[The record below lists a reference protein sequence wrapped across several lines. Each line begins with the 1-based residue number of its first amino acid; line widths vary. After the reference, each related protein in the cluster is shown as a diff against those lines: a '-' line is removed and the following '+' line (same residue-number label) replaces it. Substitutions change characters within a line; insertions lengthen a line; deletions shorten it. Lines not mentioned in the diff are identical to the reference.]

1 MLFVA
6 TVSSI
11 PADAAYSWENNITVG
26 MDSMTWEYAEQYSGE
41 SSVIMRSVIDSE
53 MGNNDGFIAAW
64 ELLKMDILSRRNL
77 YTSVSRKMDVKIN
90 DSSASISLS
99 KVECVISTE
108 LIGPVSKKDEV
119 SNIYRVCYAFRD
131 PLAEQGSR
139 IWFQGEPGTYVF
151 ISMPEGTE
159 IISAEGVDNTTIGM
173 QGLVPYVEGYFD
185 FTGESVIVF
194 SMNTTVTSNPQTM
207 ESVSL
212 RTDLQDVQSLK
223 PSSPL
228 DKVFPGSTDKLLE
241 RLRRS
246 SKL

>member
-1 MLFVA
+1 
-6 TVSSI
+6 
-11 PADAAYSWENNITVG
+11 

-64 ELLKMDILSRRNL
+64 ELLKMDTLSRRNL
-77 YTSVSRKMDVKIN
+77 HASVSRKMDVKIN

-99 KVECVISTE
+99 GVECAISSE

-131 PLAEQGSR
+131 PLPEQGSR

-159 IISAEGVDNTTIGM
+159 IISAEGVDNAAIGM
-173 QGLVPYVEGYFD
+173 QGLVPYVEGCFD

-194 SMNTTVTSNPQTM
+194 NMNTTVTSNPQTM

>member
-1 MLFVA
+1 
-6 TVSSI
+6 
-11 PADAAYSWENNITVG
+11 

-64 ELLKMDILSRRNL
+64 ELLKMDIFSRRNL
-77 YTSVSRKMDVKIN
+77 HTSVSRKMDVKIN
-90 DSSASISLS
+90 DSSARISLS
-99 KVECVISTE
+99 GVECAISTE
-108 LIGPVSKKDEV
+108 LIGPVSKQDEV

-131 PLAEQGSR
+131 SLAEQGSR

-159 IISAEGVDNTTIGM
+159 IISVEGVDNATISM
-173 QGLVPYVEGYFD
+173 RGLVPYVEGYFD

-212 RTDLQDVQSLK
+212 RSDLQDVQSRK
-223 PSSPL
+223 PSSLL
-228 DKVFPGSTDKLLE
+228 DEVFPGSTDKLLE

>member
-1 MLFVA
+1 
-6 TVSSI
+6 
-11 PADAAYSWENNITVG
+11 

-41 SSVIMRSVIDSE
+41 SSVIMRLVIDSE

-64 ELLKMDILSRRNL
+64 ELLKMDTLSRRNL
-77 YTSVSRKMDVKIN
+77 HTSVSRKMDVKIN
-90 DSSASISLS
+90 DSSAGISLS
-99 KVECVISTE
+99 KVECAISSE

-131 PLAEQGSR
+131 PLAKQGSR
-139 IWFQGEPGTYVF
+139 IWFQGEPDTYVF

-159 IISAEGVDNTTIGM
+159 IISAQGVDNATIGM
-173 QGLVPYVEGYFD
+173 QGPVPYVEGYFD

-194 SMNTTVTSNPQTM
+194 SMNTTVTSPQTM

-212 RTDLQDVQSLK
+212 RADLQDVQSLK

-241 RLRRS
+241 RLRKS

>member
-1 MLFVA
+1 M
-6 TVSSI
+6 
-11 PADAAYSWENNITVG
+11 G
-26 MDSMTWEYAEQYSGE
+26 MDRMTWEYAEKYSGE

-64 ELLKMDILSRRNL
+64 ELLKMDTLSRRNL
-77 YTSVSRKMDVKIN
+77 HTSVSRKMDVKIN

-99 KVECVISTE
+99 KVECAMSTE
-108 LIGPVSKKDEV
+108 LIGPVSKQDEV

-159 IISAEGVDNTTIGM
+159 IISAEGVDNATIGM

-185 FTGESVIVF
+185 LTGESVIVF
-194 SMNTTVTSNPQTM
+194 SMNTTVTSNPQTI

-212 RTDLQDVQSLK
+212 RTDLPDVQSLN